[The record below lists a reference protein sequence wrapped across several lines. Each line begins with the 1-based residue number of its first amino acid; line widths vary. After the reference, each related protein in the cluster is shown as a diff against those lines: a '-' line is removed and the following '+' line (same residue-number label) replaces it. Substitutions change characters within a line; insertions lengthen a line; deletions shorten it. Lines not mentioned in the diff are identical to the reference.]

1 MTPAPAAFRVSPVD
15 IEKRFGPVSEA
26 LQPVGTVSLIV
37 ARSGVAL
44 LGIQQS
50 FGCGGFERGDRD
62 AETRRAIAGRGASA
76 EERPGGRSNDDVVV
90 FLVARRA
97 VLADPDQRAAR

>member
-1 MTPAPAAFRVSPVD
+1 MTPGPAAFRVSPVD

-50 FGCGGFERGDRD
+50 FGCGGFERGYRH
-62 AETRRAIAGRGASA
+62 AETQRAIAGRGASA
-76 EERPGGRSNDDVVV
+76 EERPAGRINDDVVI
-90 FLVARRA
+90 FLEPDRA
-97 VLADPDQRAAR
+97 VLADPDQREAK